1 MNYINKN
8 TSVQKVELDA
18 QMVET
23 KIGIIK
29 ESIGFWES
37 RIAMHSSDENF
48 VRLAQKKLKEEY
60 HNLDDMKNK
69 HPEFFI

>member
-1 MNYINKN
+1 MNYINKD
-8 TSVQKVELDA
+8 TTIQKVDLDA
-18 QMVET
+18 QMVDT

-29 ESIGFWES
+29 ESIGFWE
-37 RIAMHSSDENF
+37 RKIAMHSSDENF

-60 HNLDDMKNK
+60 RNLDDMKNK